1 MKKFLLFTLWIFLF
15 THSLQAQVTQINNN
29 NSLQPI
35 TPLNSNLA
43 IAISGVDQ
51 TLWVTDGTAAGTFQ
65 LSSTIKDTGA
75 GVVLNGKYIFAGS
88 TNVTGQEIFITD
100 GTIAGTKIILDIVTG
115 ATGSTPDN
123 NMTVLNGFVYFTA
136 ATAAEGRELWRT
148 DGTPGNTAIVKDII
162 PGNTSSND
170 PDNYEL
176 ISTGTYLLFDV
187 KTTAEGNELW
197 WSDGT
202 IGNASSL
209 KNLIPG
215 GPSSDPRTFF
225 RFNNFI
231 LFSATSADGTHGE
244 VWRTDGTTGGTILL
258 KNNITAAFFGLIP
271 FNAFFHVFNNRA
283 YFLIDDGVN
292 AAGIWSTDGIDATA
306 AHTSFLKDVGG
317 TADVNA
323 ALLLDA
329 FNLPGKFIFPV
340 VDYDIMSGTVTR
352 GDLWESDG
360 TTAAGTKLFKS
371 FPVNA
376 NNSSPAI
383 FVNIGLNTTNQTITY
398 PLYNGNFF
406 FSANST
412 AEGNEL
418 WITNGDPSAATT
430 HIVKDINTSTGDGIT
445 SNFSYF
451 YTTAGLYFAADNG
464 TIGNELWK
472 SDGTTGGTTLVKD
485 INPTANPVDKRN
497 ADPGLDF
504 IVNGKIMFTATDGD
518 DDTNTDLFVVDGIFN
533 PLPIKLLDFT
543 VLPKSADAILNWRTS
558 QEINSKD
565 YTVQRS
571 FDGRT
576 FESVGTVAASGTSA
590 TGKAYSFIDA
600 GIINSGK
607 SIIYYRLVITDI
619 DGKLAYSPVIT
630 LKLTGTGKWN
640 VKLLSNPVSENIK
653 VVLSGITEN
662 VQFSVMDLNGK
673 KIYTKQLAA
682 VNGQISLPTDHLPRG
697 VYTLITETLNERKAI
712 QFVK

>member
-15 THSLQAQVTQINNN
+15 THLLQAQVTRINNN
-29 NSLQPI
+29 SSLQPI

-43 IAISGVDQ
+43 IALSGVDQ

-65 LSSTIKDTGA
+65 LSNTIKDTGA

-88 TNVTGQEIFITD
+88 TTATGQEIFITD
-100 GTIAGTKIILDIVTG
+100 GTIAGTKIISDIVTG
-115 ATGSTPDN
+115 ATGSNPDN

-162 PGNTSSND
+162 AGPTSSND
-170 PDNYEL
+170 PDKYEL

-197 WSDGT
+197 WSNGT

-209 KNLIPG
+209 KNLIT
-215 GPSSDPRTFF
+215 GPMSSDPRTFF
-225 RFNNFI
+225 RFNNVI

-244 VWRTDGTTGGTILL
+244 VWRTDGTSGGTILL
-258 KNNITAAFFGLIP
+258 KNNITGGFFGFLP
-271 FNAFFHVFNNRA
+271 FNALFHVFNNRA
-283 YFLIDDGVN
+283 YFLINDGVN

-317 TADVNA
+317 TADIN
-323 ALLLDA
+323 ALLFIDA

-340 VDYDIMSGTVTR
+340 ADFDIGSGDITR

-371 FPVNA
+371 FPLNA
-376 NNSSPAI
+376 NNTPPAI

-418 WITNGDPSAATT
+418 WLTNGDPSAATT
-430 HIVKDINTSTGDGIT
+430 HLVRDINTGNGDGVTIAG
-445 SNFSYF
+445 SYF
-451 YTTAGLYFAADNG
+451 YSTAGLYFAATNG
-464 TIGNELWK
+464 VQGNELWK
-472 SDGTTGGTTLVKD
+472 SDGTTTGTTIVKD
-485 INPTANPVDKRN
+485 INPN
-497 ADPGLDF
+497 AAVNTGDSDPSLDF
-504 IVNGKIMFTATDGD
+504 IVNGRIMFTATDGD
-518 DDTNTDLFVVDGIFN
+518 HATNTDLFVVDGIFN

-607 SIIYYRLVITDI
+607 SIIYYRLVTTDI
-619 DGKLAYSPVIT
+619 DGKSAYSPVIT

-697 VYTLITETLNERKAI
+697 VYTLITETLKERKAI